1 MRRTVFI
8 GGNPDDKPDLIALMK
23 QIVDGD
29 EQAFGQLYESVAG
42 PVFGI
47 ARAVVR
53 DAAQS
58 EEVTQ
63 EVLVE
68 VWRHAAD
75 YRPERGS
82 VMNWVLTLAHRRA
95 VDRVRSVVASA
106 AREERAARRAQL
118 PEFDVTE
125 AEVEAR
131 QEREDVVR
139 CLKTLTELQRE
150 SIILAYYQGLTY
162 REVAERLSASLG
174 TVKTRMRDGLIR
186 LRDCLGV
193 AT

>member
-1 MRRTVFI
+1 MRQAVFI
-8 GGNPDDKPDLIALMK
+8 GGNPEDEPDLGALMK
-23 QIVDGD
+23 HIADGD
-29 EQAFGQLYESVAG
+29 ERAFGQLYESVAG

-47 ARAVVR
+47 VRAVVR
-53 DAAQS
+53 DVAQS

-68 VWRHAAD
+68 VWRHVAD

-82 VMNWVLTLAHRRA
+82 VMNWVLTVAHRRA
-95 VDRVRSVVASA
+95 VDRVRSVVAST
-106 AREERAARRAQL
+106 AREERVAARERL
-118 PEFDVTE
+118 PEFDVTQ

-139 CLKTLTELQRE
+139 CLRTLTQLQRE
-150 SIILAYYQGLTY
+150 SITLAYYQGLTY

-193 AT
+193 TT

>member
-1 MRRTVFI
+1 MRQAVFI
-8 GGNPDDKPDLIALMK
+8 GGNPDEKPDLAALMK
-23 QIVDGD
+23 QIADGD
-29 EQAFGQLYESVAG
+29 EQAFGRLYDAVAG

-47 ARAVVR
+47 VKAVVR
-53 DAAQS
+53 NAAQS

-63 EVLVE
+63 EVLLE
-68 VWRHAAD
+68 VWRHATA

-82 VMNWVLTLAHRRA
+82 VMNWVLTVAHRRA
-95 VDRVRSVVASA
+95 VDRVRSVMASA
-106 AREERAARRAQL
+106 AREERVARREHL

-131 QEREDVVR
+131 QEREDVLR
-139 CLKTLTELQRE
+139 CLGTLTELQRE
-150 SIILAYYQGLTY
+150 SITLAYYQGLTY
-162 REVAERLSASLG
+162 REVAERLSTSLG

-193 AT
+193 TA

>member
-1 MRRTVFI
+1 MRQAVFI
-8 GGNPDDKPDLIALMK
+8 GGNPEGEPDLGALMK
-23 QIVDGD
+23 QIADGD
-29 EQAFGQLYESVAG
+29 ERAFGQLYESVAG

-47 ARAVVR
+47 VRAVVR
-53 DAAQS
+53 DVAQS

-68 VWRHAAD
+68 AWRHAAD

-95 VDRVRSVVASA
+95 VDRVRSVVAST
-106 AREERAARRAQL
+106 AREERVAARERL
-118 PEFDVTE
+118 PEFDVTQ

-139 CLKTLTELQRE
+139 CLRTLTDLQRE
-150 SIILAYYQGLTY
+150 SITLAYYQGLTY

-193 AT
+193 TT

>member
-1 MRRTVFI
+1 MRQAVFI
-8 GGNPDDKPDLIALMK
+8 SGNPDDKPDLAALMK
-23 QIVDGD
+23 QIADGD
-29 EQAFGQLYESVAG
+29 EQAFDRLYEAVAG

-47 ARAVVR
+47 VKAVVR
-53 DAAQS
+53 DVAQS

-106 AREERAARRAQL
+106 AREERAARRERL

-131 QEREDVVR
+131 QEREDVLR
-139 CLKTLTELQRE
+139 CLGTLTEIQRE
-150 SIILAYYQGLTY
+150 SITLAYYQGLTY

>member
-1 MRRTVFI
+1 MFI
-8 GGNPDDKPDLIALMK
+8 DGNPDDKPDLAALM
-23 QIVDGD
+23 QQVSGGD
-29 EQAFGQLYESVAG
+29 EEAFGRLYESVTG

-47 ARAVVR
+47 VRAVLR
-53 DAAQS
+53 DVAQS

-63 EVLVE
+63 EVLVD

-106 AREERAARRAQL
+106 AREERAALRDQL

-139 CLKTLTELQRE
+139 CLETLTELQRE
-150 SIILAYYQGLTY
+150 LITLAYYQGLTY

-174 TVKTRMRDGLIR
+174 TIKTRMRDGLIR

>member
-1 MRRTVFI
+1 MRQSVFI
-8 GGNPDDKPDLIALMK
+8 GGNPADKPDLAALMK
-23 QIVDGD
+23 QVAEGD
-29 EQAFGQLYESVAG
+29 EAAFGRLYESVAG
-42 PVFGI
+42 PVFGVV
-47 ARAVVR
+47 RAVVR
-53 DAAQS
+53 DVAQS

-75 YRPERGS
+75 YRPERGP

-106 AREERAARRAQL
+106 AREERVALRDRM

-139 CLKTLTELQRE
+139 CLESLTDIQRE
-150 SIILAYYQGLTY
+150 SITLAYYQGLTY
-162 REVAERLSASLG
+162 REVAERLSTSLG

>member
-1 MRRTVFI
+1 MRKAVFI
-8 GGNPDDKPDLIALMK
+8 GGKPDDEPDLAAVMK
-23 QIVDGD
+23 QVTGGD
-29 EQAFGQLYESVAG
+29 EQAFGRLYEFVAG

-47 ARAVVR
+47 VRAVVR
-53 DAAQS
+53 DVAQS

-95 VDRVRSVVASA
+95 VDRVRSVVACA
-106 AREERAARRAQL
+106 AREERAALRDRL
-118 PEFDVTE
+118 PEFDVTA

-139 CLKTLTELQRE
+139 CLETLTDIQRE
-150 SIILAYYQGLTY
+150 SINLAYYQGLTY
-162 REVAERLSASLG
+162 REVAERLSTSLG

>member
-1 MRRTVFI
+1 MKHAVFI
-8 GGNPDDKPDLIALMK
+8 GGNPDDKPDLAALMR
-23 QIVDGD
+23 QITGGD
-29 EQAFGQLYESVAG
+29 EQTFGRLYESVAG

-47 ARAVVR
+47 VRAVVR
-53 DAAQS
+53 DVAQS

-82 VMNWVLTLAHRRA
+82 VMNWLLTLAHRRA
-95 VDRVRSVVASA
+95 VDRVRSVVAA
-106 AREERAARRAQL
+106 TAREERAALRDRL
-118 PEFDVTE
+118 PEFDVTA

-139 CLKTLTELQRE
+139 CLETLTELQRE
-150 SIILAYYQGLTY
+150 SITLAYYQGLTY

-193 AT
+193 TT

>member
-1 MRRTVFI
+1 MRRAVFI

-23 QIVDGD
+23 QIADGD
-29 EQAFGQLYESVAG
+29 EQAFGQLYESVSG

-47 ARAVVR
+47 VRAVVR

-75 YRPERGS
+75 YQPERGS

-95 VDRVRSVVASA
+95 VDRVRSVVAST
-106 AREERAARRAQL
+106 AREERAARRAHM

-139 CLKTLTELQRE
+139 CLETLSELQRE

>member
-1 MRRTVFI
+1 MFI
-8 GGNPDDKPDLIALMK
+8 GGNPADQPDLAALMK
-23 QIVDGD
+23 EIAGGD
-29 EQAFGQLYESVAG
+29 DQAFALLYESVAG

-47 ARAVVR
+47 VRAVVR
-53 DAAQS
+53 DPAQA

-68 VWRHAAD
+68 TWRHAAD

-95 VDRVRSVVASA
+95 VDRVRAVVASA
-106 AREERAARRAQL
+106 ARDERAALYDHL

-131 QEREDVVR
+131 QERDDVIR
-139 CLKTLTELQRE
+139 CLETLTELQRE
-150 SIILAYYQGLTY
+150 SITLAQGLTY
-162 REVAERLSASLG
+162 RETAERLAMSLG
-174 TVKTRMRDGLIR
+174 TVKTRIRDGLIR
-186 LRDCLGV
+186 LRDCLEV
-193 AT
+193 TA